1 MTIAVNELSYGVK
14 KTELPE
20 LRNDEKTT
28 IDSLSVED
36 GKLIVSGMANR
47 VLKKGVQDDSID
59 AVIWVKK
66 PFRIE
71 GALKEAVELLV
82 QWAFTRP
89 TPDNVLDFEN
99 EDGTLDLS
107 SVLLPKTSTTGGGW
121 NMELCKALAGIL
133 TKEFGR
139 EFSPELIY
147 DYARSGNDNYS
158 AKEYRAKFNRAGAPY
173 YKYYAQAKAEI
184 APAQKVSGEDI

>member
-1 MTIAVNELSYGVK
+1 MTIAVNELSFGVK

-20 LRNDEKTT
+20 IHNDEKTT

-36 GKLIVSGMANR
+36 GKLIVWGTANR
-47 VLKKGVQDDSID
+47 VLKKGVRDDSVD

-71 GALKEAVELLV
+71 GALKEAVGLLV

-89 TPDNVLDFEN
+89 TPDSVLDFEN
-99 EDGTLDLS
+99 EDGVLDLS

-147 DYARSGNDNYS
+147 EYALEGNDNYS
-158 AKEYRAKFNRAGAPY
+158 AKEYRAKFNRVGAPY
-173 YKYYAQAKAEI
+173 YKYYAQAKAET
-184 APAQKVSGEDI
+184 APSAKADGNDI